1 MLKVNNITAAY
12 GGIRALDQ
20 VSIEVGTGE
29 IVSVLG
35 ANGAGKTTLLK
46 CISAAMPVKSGDISF
61 MGKSIPSKPY
71 SLVKEGLI
79 HVPEGRLIFPELTV
93 EENLTVG
100 GYLRTRDTSY
110 QEDLDWVYSLFPI
123 LRERRKQYG
132 GHLSGGE
139 QQMLAIGR
147 GIMGKPK
154 LILFDEPSLGLAPLI
169 VNTIFEVFD
178 AIRSRGISVL
188 LVEQNA
194 YKGLE
199 VADRA
204 YVLSVG
210 RVVREEKAS
219 VLIQDRSLI
228 ESYLGG

>member
-1 MLKVNNITAAY
+1 MLKVNGITAAY
-12 GGIRALDQ
+12 GGIRALNN
-20 VSIEVGTGE
+20 VSIEINEGE

-46 CISAAMPVKSGDISF
+46 CISAAMPLQSG
-61 MGKSIPSKPY
+61 SIEFLGQPIPPKPY
-71 SLVKEGLI
+71 ALVQRGLV
-79 HVPEGRLIFPELTV
+79 HVPEGRQIFADLTV
-93 EENLTVG
+93 RDNLRVG
-100 GYLRTRDTSY
+100 GYLRNRDAEY
-110 QEDLDWVYSLFPI
+110 EKDLEWVYELFPI
-123 LRERRKQYG
+123 LKERANQYG

-147 GIMGKPK
+147 GIMARPK

-178 AIRSRGISVL
+178 EIRRRGISIL

-194 YKGLE
+194 YKALG

-204 YVLSVG
+204 YVLNVG
-210 RVVREEKAS
+210 QVVREDTAQN
-219 VLIQDRSLI
+219 LIRDRSLI